1 MSVQVK
7 RQGNLNA
14 TTCTNSPIKPNSLAY
29 GELAMDSSGY
39 IYGGNGHGQVVSLIR
54 AADRAGTASTASYAV
69 SSANSNQLQGRVF
82 TTSSFGSSATFANHI
97 PIIRNDGAIGI
108 SRYID
113 FHGDSYSRNYSL
125 RFDTGTASNLI
136 ITGPSASTVTAS
148 YFNGD
153 AKNSNTLGGQG
164 IDYFAKAT
172 DLQNIPHLYSADF
185 LFTNWSGEG
194 PYTQTATL
202 IAEDGGP
209 AITASSKFFSAP
221 MCEQGSSQEANEILQ
236 SDLSKINMGK
246 ATLGNNTV
254 TVQVWEKPENSIKI
268 FWNLKK

>member
-1 MSVQVK
+1 MSIQIK

-54 AADRAGTASTASYAV
+54 AADKAGTASTASYAV
-69 SSANSNQLQGRVF
+69 SSANSNQLQGHSI
-82 TTSSFGSSATFANHI
+82 TTAGSGSSATFSNHI
-97 PIIRNDGAIGI
+97 PYISGSVLEI

-113 FHGDSYSRNYSL
+113 FHGDSASRDYSL
-125 RFDTGTASNLI
+125 RFDAGTASNLI

-148 YFNGD
+148 YFNGN
-153 AKNSNTLGGQG
+153 AKNSNALGGQG
-164 IDYFAKAT
+164 ISYFAKAT
-172 DLQNIPHLYSADF
+172 DLQTIPHLYSANF
-185 LFTNWSGEG
+185 LSSNWSGSG

-202 IAEDGGP
+202 TAEDGGP
-209 AITASSKFFSAP
+209 AITSSSKFFSAP
-221 MCEQGSSQEANEILQ
+221 MCEQGSSQEANEKLQ
-236 SDLSKINMGK
+236 SDLSKINMGNV
-246 ATLGNNTV
+246 TLGNNTV